1 MENIKNTRTEHDL
14 LGTRELPADALYGIQ
29 TLRGIENFS
38 ISKFKLQD
46 YPLFIHGLAYTK
58 LAAAKA
64 NNGGP
69 FPNSLLFICYGIIC
83 RG

>member
-29 TLRGIENFS
+29 TMRGIENFS

-46 YPLFIHGLAYTK
+46 YPLSFTDWHIQNLLLQK
-58 LAAAKA
+58 LTT
-64 NNGGP
+64 
-69 FPNSLLFICYGIIC
+69 L
-83 RG
+83 

>member
-38 ISKFKLQD
+38 ISKND
-46 YPLFIHGLAYTK
+46 
-58 LAAAKA
+58 
-64 NNGGP
+64 
-69 FPNSLLFICYGIIC
+69 IIYNILKYSV
-83 RG
+83 